1 MTSRAAK
8 LYNRRIVGLFP
19 DLLGTGGVQEAGRLT
34 AAALEEIALQNAW
47 LADFISLN
55 DPSGPQA
62 FPSDKRAISFH
73 GCGRSKM
80 QFALAA
86 LGRARGG
93 SLIVLAAHPHLAL
106 PAIAMQKISPRLR
119 TIIVSHGME
128 VWKPLSPLRRSAL
141 LRADLVLAPSRDTAQ
156 KVAEVQ
162 GVRQERI
169 RKLAWPLSPNFL
181 RMADAPG
188 GLPLPRAFPRGEIIL
203 TVGRWA
209 ASERYKG
216 VDELIGAV
224 AQLRRSIPGLHLVA
238 VGGGDDLPRLQ
249 KLAFDLGVLDC
260 VQFLDD
266 LSREEIA
273 ACYAKAD
280 VFALPSTGE
289 GFGLVF
295 LEAMA
300 FGKPVIG
307 AACGGATDLVENG
320 VNGLLVPPHDSG
332 QLALALAR
340 LFHNPSLREEFGRRG
355 AEAARRNYCFEN
367 FRAELERIIEGCSLD
382 SKPTA

>member
-1 MTSRAAK
+1 MTSRAAQTHMS
-8 LYNRRIVGLFP
+8 RIVGLFT

-34 AAALEEIALQNAW
+34 AAALEEIALQAGW
-47 LADFISLN
+47 VTDFLGLN
-55 DPSGPQA
+55 DYSGPHA
-62 FPSDKRAISFH
+62 FPADERAISFH
-73 GCGRSKM
+73 GCGHSRT

-93 SLIVLAAHPHLAL
+93 SRIVLAGHPHLAL
-106 PAIAMQKISPRLR
+106 PAIAMQRISPRLR

-141 LRADLVLAPSRDTAQ
+141 LRADFVLAPSRDTEQ
-156 KVAEVQ
+156 KLAEVQ

-169 RKLAWPLSPNFL
+169 QRLAWPLNPNFL
-181 RMADAPG
+181 RMGDAPG
-188 GLPLPRAFPRGEIIL
+188 RLPLPHAFPQGQIIL

-216 VDELIGAV
+216 VDELIRAV
-224 AQLRRSIPGLHLVA
+224 AQLRHSIPRLHLVA

-249 KLAFDLGVLDC
+249 KLVADLGVLDS
-260 VQFLDD
+260 VQFLDG

-300 FGKPVIG
+300 FGKPVVA
-307 AACGGATDLVENG
+307 AACGGATDLVENE
-320 VNGLLVPPHDSG
+320 VNGLLVSPGDSG
-332 QLALALAR
+332 ELTKTLER
-340 LFHNPSLREEFGRRG
+340 LLRNPSLREELGRRG
-355 AEAARRNYCFEN
+355 AEVVRRNYSFET
-367 FRAELERIIEGCSLD
+367 FRAELGTILERCGLD
-382 SKPTA
+382 SKLLQ